1 MATLFGGRVLQ
12 RRSWPGGASIVS
24 SVCSHT
30 CLVIRLDLACMPFK
44 VQRDPTLSSKPA
56 YRHLSLNTLAQF
68 SSDIGSD
75 VEKVSNADEDGVY
88 VHRTQWGFCS
98 ICIRTCPG

>member
-1 MATLFGGRVLQ
+1 MLQ

-30 CLVIRLDLACMPFK
+30 CLLVLLDLACMPFK
-44 VQRDPTLSSKPA
+44 VQRDLSFTPEYQALSWNSPA
-56 YRHLSLNTLAQF
+56 RL

-75 VEKVSNADEDGVY
+75 VEKVSNTAEDGVY
-88 VHRTQWGFCS
+88 VHRTQWGFYG
-98 ICIRTCPG
+98 ICIQTCPG